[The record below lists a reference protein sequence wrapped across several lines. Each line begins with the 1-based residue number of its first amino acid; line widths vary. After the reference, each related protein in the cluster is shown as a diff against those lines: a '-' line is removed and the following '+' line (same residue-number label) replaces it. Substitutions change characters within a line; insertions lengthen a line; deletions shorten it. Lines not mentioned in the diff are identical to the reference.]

1 MKRNH
6 VPASVWS
13 NPIHFA
19 AFGFGSGTAPYAPG
33 TFGTLAAIP
42 LYWLMVTWLP
52 ATAYAFVVVAMFV
65 FGVWICDRTERDI
78 GVHDH
83 SGIVWDEF
91 VGYLVTMWMVPVT
104 WGWAIAGFF
113 AFRLF
118 DIWKPWPVRQAERR
132 FNGGFGNMVD
142 DLLAGIYACI
152 SLHVALTI
160 YRQLGLVLPG
170 FG

>member
-1 MKRNH
+1 MKRNR
-6 VPASVWS
+6 VPSSVWS
-13 NPIHFA
+13 NPVHFA

-33 TFGTLAAIP
+33 TFGTLAAVP
-42 LYWLMVTWLP
+42 LYWAMASGLS
-52 ATAYAFVVVAMFV
+52 AAAYAVVVVAMFV
-65 FGVWICDRTERDI
+65 FGVWLCDRTERDI

-91 VGYLVTMWMVPVT
+91 VGYLVTMWLLPLT

-132 FNGGFGNMVD
+132 FGGGFGNMVD
-142 DLLAGIYACI
+142 DLLAGVYAG
-152 SLHVALTI
+152 
-160 YRQLGLVLPG
+160 LGLHLAWALYRHLGLAVPG